1 MSDLDPS
8 AGPNDLAP
16 SALTPPPAVPA
27 TSTLGAAEWGS
38 RSTPPARGGSWF
50 SRLGWLFLFAAP
62 LAVVI
67 TATRLTP
74 DTSGM
79 GTHQQLGLPPCGFL
93 VVTGIPCPGCGLT
106 TSFAHM
112 VRLQFTG
119 AAHANPF
126 GVMLFLVTFFTIPI
140 AAHGLYRG
148 TPVLDTLERLHA
160 EKWAIL
166 LSVTS
171 LLVWTI
177 RVARH
182 LLG

>member
-1 MSDLDPS
+1 MSTTEPHVDEPQH
-8 AGPNDLAP
+8 AE
-16 SALTPPPAVPA
+16 PAVPMSFGGHA
-27 TSTLGAAEWGS
+27 HVVPV
-38 RSTPPARGGSWF
+38 RSSSWL
-50 SRLGWLFLFAAP
+50 SRLGWFFLFIIP

-67 TATRLTP
+67 TATQLTP
-74 DTSGM
+74 APEGM

-112 VRLQFTG
+112 IRGQFTG
-119 AAHANPF
+119 ATYANPF

-140 AAHGLYRG
+140 AAVGLYRG
-148 TPVLDTLERLHA
+148 APVLDTLERLHA

-166 LSVTS
+166 LSITS
-171 LLVWTI
+171 ILVWVV

-182 LLG
+182 LLS

>member
-1 MSDLDPS
+1 VTVFEPHDAPPDEVVPVSPR
-8 AGPNDLAP
+8 GLA
-16 SALTPPPAVPA
+16 
-27 TSTLGAAEWGS
+27 AAAPQAPV
-38 RSTPPARGGSWF
+38 RSFRWP
-50 SRLGWLFLFAAP
+50 SRLGWLLLFAIP

-67 TATRLTP
+67 TATQLTP
-74 DTSGM
+74 APAGM

-93 VVTGIPCPGCGLT
+93 VVTGVPCPGCGLT

-119 AAHANPF
+119 ATRANPF

-140 AAHGLYRG
+140 AAVGMVRG
-148 TPVLDTLERLHA
+148 TSVLDTLERLHA

-171 LLVWTI
+171 ILVWVV
-177 RVARH
+177 RVARQ
-182 LLG
+182 LI